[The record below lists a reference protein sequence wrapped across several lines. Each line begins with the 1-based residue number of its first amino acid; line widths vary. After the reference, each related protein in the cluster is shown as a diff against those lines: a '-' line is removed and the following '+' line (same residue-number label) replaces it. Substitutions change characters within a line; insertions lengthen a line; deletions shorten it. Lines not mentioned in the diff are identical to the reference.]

1 MKSYLRNPVHLVALI
16 RRYSLIQLTRWIR
29 VWEKRPLTQRKREVL
44 LLFSS
49 LFLVLLANL
58 SQQLKPTPA
67 SAEEYSPVRPA
78 DSAAHHQLY
87 RNELHT
93 HKLTPTR

>member
-1 MKSYLRNPVHLVALI
+1 MKLHLRNPVHQVALI
-16 RRYSLIQLTRWIR
+16 RRYNLIQFTRWIR

-44 LLFSS
+44 LLFGS

-58 SQQLKPTPA
+58 SQQLKPSPA
-67 SAEEYSPVRPA
+67 SAKEYSPARPG
-78 DSAAHHQLY
+78 DSTAQHQLY
-87 RNELHT
+87 MNELHT